1 MPKFFIARA
10 TEPTFPELFGRTRTT
25 RNVPAMCAH
34 CRNRRCFTQREPF
47 LTVPPMTRLRVDHVS
62 IAVQSIDR
70 ALDFFL
76 EHFPAR
82 PNEPKQDGYDR
93 FRWADFL
100 IGDFKIELIESAGSG
115 SFVERFLAKHGEGFH
130 HLSCEVDA
138 LDPLAERLER
148 DGVRIVDRFDAGDGR
163 KTAFVHPRSGFGTL
177 IQFWQTPE
185 MKHDPIAPSWG
196 GRVEKHGTMWQVDH
210 LSLGLRSVDPAIR
223 FFERHFDARV
233 VHPVHVGYDGSFRLL
248 LMKIGDYRLELME
261 NASEGGF
268 LGRFLARHGEGMHH
282 LSIDVLDL
290 DAAIGSFERTGAR
303 IVDRFDFGPG
313 RKTAFVHPKS
323 CFGVLVQFWQVP
335 EADFPR

>member
-25 RNVPAMCAH
+25 RNELVIRAH
-34 CRNRRCFTQREPF
+34 CRNRRRFTQREPF
-47 LTVPPMTRLRVDHVS
+47 PTVPPMTRLRVDHVS
-62 IAVQSIDR
+62 IAVHSIDR
-70 ALDFFL
+70 ALEFFL

-82 PNEPKQDGYDR
+82 PNEPKQDGYDA

-100 IGDFKIELIESAGSG
+100 IGDFKIELIESAGRM
-115 SFVERFLAKHGEGFH
+115 SFVERFLAKHGEGLH

-185 MKHDPIAPSWG
+185 MKNGPIAPSRG
-196 GRVEKHGTMWQVDH
+196 GCLEKNGTMWQVDH
-210 LSLGLRSVDPAIR
+210 LSLALRSVAPAIR
-223 FFERHFDARV
+223 FFERHFDAQIE
-233 VHPVHVGYDGSFRLL
+233 HPVHAGYDGTFRLL
-248 LMKIGDYRLELME
+248 QMKIGDYRLELME
-261 NASEGGF
+261 NASESGF
-268 LGRFLARHGEGMHH
+268 LGRFLARRGEGMHH

-290 DAAIGSFERTGAR
+290 DAAIASLERSGAR
-303 IVDRFDFGPG
+303 IVDRFDFAPG
-313 RKTAFVHPKS
+313 WRTAFVHPKS
-323 CFGVLVQFWQVP
+323 CFGTLVQFWQVP
-335 EADFPR
+335 EAGFPR